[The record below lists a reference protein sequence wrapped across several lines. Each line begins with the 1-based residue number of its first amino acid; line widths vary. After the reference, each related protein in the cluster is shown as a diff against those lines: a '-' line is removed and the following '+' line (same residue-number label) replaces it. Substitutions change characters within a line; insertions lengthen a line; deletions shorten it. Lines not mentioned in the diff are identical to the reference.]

1 MIEINRE
8 TMREELLQR
17 LISIF
22 SLPETRFAVIKRLYI
37 PKASD
42 REALK
47 DLAAQ
52 AVERCYH
59 DFVSDIDIHVHVVL
73 SPQSPF
79 SREEYLRRIDRFGF
93 REQECL
99 GVIFAKET
107 DTWRIILK
115 NGMRYDFIFELTF
128 DSQAEVFSLPP
139 LSDEPRLPEVPLW
152 PAENISRFWFE
163 SSYALTRLYR
173 DHYLQADQQA
183 NVLLNETLTLQN
195 TPLCRHG
202 AIPFRRHGS
211 REVPAYTLVD
221 PDSCPFRSD
230 TPGFS
235 MIAGKVYAATVTF
248 DRLITQRTPSYPER
262 RQDLFAIW
270 NFYHSTLYR

>member
-128 DSQAEVFSLPP
+128 DSQAEGYGFWASRDSLSECPEARFS
-139 LSDEPRLPEVPLW
+139 DVWRFDF
-152 PAENISRFWFE
+152 ENRP
-163 SSYALTRLYR
+163 T
-173 DHYLQADQQA
+173 H
-183 NVLLNETLTLQN
+183 
-195 TPLCRHG
+195 LC
-202 AIPFRRHGS
+202 
-211 REVPAYTLVD
+211 T
-221 PDSCPFRSD
+221 
-230 TPGFS
+230 
-235 MIAGKVYAATVTF
+235 
-248 DRLITQRTPSYPER
+248 
-262 RQDLFAIW
+262 
-270 NFYHSTLYR
+270 

>member
-183 NVLLNETLTLQN
+183 NVLLN
-195 TPLCRHG
+195 
-202 AIPFRRHGS
+202 
-211 REVPAYTLVD
+211 
-221 PDSCPFRSD
+221 
-230 TPGFS
+230 
-235 MIAGKVYAATVTF
+235 
-248 DRLITQRTPSYPER
+248 
-262 RQDLFAIW
+262 
-270 NFYHSTLYR
+270 